1 MRVISDKFPS
11 QIDEQFSCFSEYVV
25 DRGLFHQR
33 SLQFELHCSLL
44 SAELYL
50 ILASVQLI
58 VLNVFETSNKSL
70 DQEFAELTVFD
81 LSIG

>member
-1 MRVISDKFPS
+1 MRVISDKFSS

-25 DRGLFHQR
+25 DRDLFHQR